1 MANRKI
7 ISALLSIFM
16 IISIILSGC
25 ATQNNTAQNN
35 SISDME
41 KTLIVYYSY
50 SGTTKRVAEK
60 LRDITGG
67 TLYEI
72 TLTEP
77 YTGSSNDVSDRVF
90 KERDDKKMPQLAGE
104 LPDITEY
111 DRVLIGTPVWNDSM
125 ANPIFSF
132 LEKTDFGGKPA
143 ALFWTYITNEGSTE
157 KDFEKNIKNADISE
171 GLALRSA
178 NGINDDKLNET
189 LTSWLEKMK

>member
-35 SISDME
+35 SVSDME